1 MTRDVHCWLLKVHV
15 KRESGFGYDL
25 TDFTHVPARLSESLL
40 KTFSC
45 RLLYFLT
52 AIFAAVCTNKVAK
65 LKAQVSLPS
74 DALAAVIVMD
84 NRPTPYSAWILEGM
98 QRTTSLIIG

>member
-1 MTRDVHCWLLKVHV
+1 L
-15 KRESGFGYDL
+15 F
-25 TDFTHVPARLSESLL
+25 
-40 KTFSC
+40 KTFFS
-45 RLLYFLT
+45 RLLYLLT

-98 QRTTSLIIG
+98 QRTTSLNSLIFLFLCNIRFAFTIM